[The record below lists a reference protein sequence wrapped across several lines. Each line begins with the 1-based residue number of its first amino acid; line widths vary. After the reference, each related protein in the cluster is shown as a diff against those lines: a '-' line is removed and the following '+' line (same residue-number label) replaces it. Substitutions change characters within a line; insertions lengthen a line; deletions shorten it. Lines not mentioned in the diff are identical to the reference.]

1 MKYMFISKQINIRSK
16 LTLMHVQYTLKA
28 NIVMSLKQLGLKE
41 TSRHVYIFITKKE
54 VWITGKVRSVKY
66 WPSPTPSRGLQ
77 ILLMQK
83 FNCSK
88 SPTFLNVK
96 QIVNKM
102 YDYEFTGEVKIEEN
116 EDRGEIWLCM
126 KIKIVKWKNWR
137 KNWRCF

>member
-41 TSRHVYIFITKKE
+41 TSRHVYIFITKRE
-54 VWITGKVRSVKY
+54 VWITGKVPSVKY
-66 WPSPTPSRGLQ
+66 WPSPTPSRVLQ
-77 ILLMQK
+77 ILLIQK

-116 EDRGEIWLCM
+116 EDRGEISDNGY
-126 KIKIVKWKNWR
+126 VWR
-137 KNWRCF
+137 SR